1 MRRATAATRPATAHL
16 EEERALLRVGLD
28 LLGHAVARP
37 ADLDG
42 LARVHLLHA
51 RERQHR
57 VVARLAR
64 QPARHVLLVA
74 LALRVREVVALVVVQ
89 REAELA
95 LVAAQV
101 VAQQV
106 RVLGDVRRLQRQLPQ
121 PLAPVDALLLRIR
134 DAARAGLGPKIAIHG
149 RPAPARTGEGT
160 ERRAGSAIHWPP
172 QSLMAAVDALG
183 VDVTARSPDPYVQLS
198 FSTAAANPAVG
209 AHAHNSRLLRVGAN
223 FVNTVVG
230 AGIVG
235 LPHTLKRSGFGLG
248 LGMMLLACCL
258 THYSLTLLVRLSVE
272 LRVTTYEQVC
282 FAAFG
287 RPGYVLVCAALLV
300 FDFGACLS
308 YLLIMADAA
317 ARAAAQLWP
326 GLGAHDGAARQYVLL
341 GLAPL
346 LLLLCLQRDLSAL
359 ERWSALSVLL
369 CVLLAA
375 FVGWQYL
382 ALDGSLAGGQAGAPL
397 SLASAGF
404 GSAFGTVA
412 FSFVN
417 NDTALLLFAT
427 LRKPTQRR
435 WALLSAGS
443 LALALLICASFAVL
457 GYLTFRENVS
467 DNLLNDYPSDTASAL
482 GMRLLYA
489 LSMATT
495 YAVLPSP
502 PARAPSPPRLT
513 RARAAP
519 YRCAAQLPDHLLRRA
534 ARVQR
539 AALRGLGR
547 ARERAGQP
555 TRAPRRPHPRHLR
568 ARVRPGAGWRAAGP
582 GHVSHG
588 RLRGRPHRLRPAA
601 RALAALQRL
610 GLLAAALAQPRRALR
625 LGARARPGD
634 GRAALWRRDGGARAR
649 ADDRVRYR
657 AGALPELLL
666 SPRLPCI

>member
-1 MRRATAATRPATAHL
+1 
-16 EEERALLRVGLD
+16 
-28 LLGHAVARP
+28 
-37 ADLDG
+37 
-42 LARVHLLHA
+42 
-51 RERQHR
+51 
-57 VVARLAR
+57 
-64 QPARHVLLVA
+64 
-74 LALRVREVVALVVVQ
+74 
-89 REAELA
+89 
-95 LVAAQV
+95 
-101 VAQQV
+101 
-106 RVLGDVRRLQRQLPQ
+106 
-121 PLAPVDALLLRIR
+121 
-134 DAARAGLGPKIAIHG
+134 
-149 RPAPARTGEGT
+149 
-160 ERRAGSAIHWPP
+160 
-172 QSLMAAVDALG
+172 MAAVDALG

-502 PARAPSPPRLT
+502 PARALAPAPDLRARRAVPLRCTASRPPSSSCGTCATSCST
-513 RARAAP
+513 RART
-519 YRCAAQLPDHLLRRA
+519 
-534 ARVQR
+534 
-539 AALRGLGR
+539 G
-547 ARERAGQP
+547 
-555 TRAPRRPHPRHLR
+555 TRACRPTHARATSASPSPSSRPRSAWRWRTCSWASSCLSR
-568 ARVRPGAGWRAAGP
+568 A
-582 GHVSHG
+582 
-588 RLRGRPHRLRPAA
+588 AA
-601 RALAALQRL
+601 RACSSPSSCRPRSGCAATTRATRRCSGATAARSATRRASSARRWLCCSLAARWRCSR
-610 GLLAAALAQPRRALR
+610 PRRRSRALSR
-625 LGARARPGD
+625 PSATRAFAEP
-634 GRAALWRRDGGARAR
+634 AASVHINSRHAQLD
-649 ADDRVRYR
+649 
-657 AGALPELLL
+657 P
-666 SPRLPCI
+666 I